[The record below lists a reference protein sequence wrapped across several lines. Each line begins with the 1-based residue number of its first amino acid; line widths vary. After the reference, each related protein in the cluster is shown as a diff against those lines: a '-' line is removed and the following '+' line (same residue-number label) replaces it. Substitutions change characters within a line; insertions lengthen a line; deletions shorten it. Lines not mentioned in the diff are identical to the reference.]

1 MDRSRP
7 DSRCVIVTSSYHAF
21 RAALLARRAGVDGQ
35 VTGAPTAAYYW
46 PSAVLREFAAV
57 FLSYKLVNF
66 GICALIIVLPL
77 AYGAVRGAI

>member
-1 MDRSRP
+1 
-7 DSRCVIVTSSYHAF
+7 VTSSYHAF
-21 RAALLARRAGVDGQ
+21 RAAMIARRAGVHGQ
-35 VTGAPTAAYYW
+35 VTGAPTAAYFW

-77 AYGAVRGAI
+77 AYGAVRGGVI